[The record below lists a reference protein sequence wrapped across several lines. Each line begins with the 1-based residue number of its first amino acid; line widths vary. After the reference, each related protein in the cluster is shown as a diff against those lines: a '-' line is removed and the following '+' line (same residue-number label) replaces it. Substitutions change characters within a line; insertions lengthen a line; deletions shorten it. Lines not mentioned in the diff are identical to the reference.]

1 MKIFDAMVFKREIGT
16 SCSLD
21 VKMLDTVKDG
31 IVLTFEQS
39 AVNSTSLVYI
49 KDFVTQHNLSL
60 LLDSDCYFIST
71 NALKPSALSVWEN

>member
-1 MKIFDAMVFKREIGT
+1 MKIFEAMVFKREIGS

-39 AVNSTSLVYI
+39 AVNSDDLIYI
-49 KDFVTQHNLSL
+49 RDFVSQHNLSL

-71 NALKPSALSVWEN
+71 QALQPSMLSVWEN